1 MSGARAVPG
10 GALPSGRLPGG
21 RLPGGRNGQ
30 LLALGLLALLLG
42 VLAVGVVGPLLDW
55 YGERAE
61 TLRREVAIAARMQVI
76 AGSLPAVQR
85 EAQAAAAN
93 GPPPKSVY
101 DGASDAVDGAAL
113 QGQIDAMARADG
125 AGLSSSE
132 ALPAE
137 RAGDYRRIG
146 VHLSLSA
153 PLPVLVALLRSIAT
167 ATPRMLADDLQL
179 QGSPLLARA
188 TSLPLDASFTVFA
201 FRTGHADAK
210 AP

>member
-1 MSGARAVPG
+1 MSEHALSGSRSPNGRA
-10 GALPSGRLPGG
+10 PSGRLPTG
-21 RLPGGRNGQ
+21 RAGQ
-30 LLALGLLALLLG
+30 LLAVGLVALLLA
-42 VLAVGVVGPLLDW
+42 VLVVGVIGPLLDW
-55 YGERAE
+55 YGERAG
-61 TLRREVAIAARMQVI
+61 TLDREAAIAARMQVI
-76 AGSLPAVQR
+76 AGSLPDVQR
-85 EAQAAAAN
+85 EAAAAAAN

-101 DGASDAVDGAAL
+101 EGASDAVDGAAL

-125 AGLSSSE
+125 AALSSSE

-137 RAGDYRRIG
+137 QAGSYRRIG

-167 ATPRMLADDLQL
+167 ATPRMLADDVQL

-188 TSLPLDASFTVFA
+188 ATLPLDASFTVFA